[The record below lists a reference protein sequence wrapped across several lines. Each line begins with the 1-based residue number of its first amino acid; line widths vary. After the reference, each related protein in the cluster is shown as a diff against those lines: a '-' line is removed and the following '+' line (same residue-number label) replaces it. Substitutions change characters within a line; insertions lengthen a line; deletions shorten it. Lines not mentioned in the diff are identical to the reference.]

1 MTTGRRLRFLFAVAV
16 LFLGCQP
23 LANFRTKILFPAGT
37 NVPPD
42 AMHYELRFR
51 SSVRAKDPVVIERDA
66 SGVEVEFYFDDIG
79 SVMLTVWADLDG
91 DGTKSPGDL
100 VGQFDRE
107 FETRN
112 ASPCSLG
119 YSKTP
124 DIVLKPWT
132 PKAPSPARS
141 R

>member
-1 MTTGRRLRFLFAVAV
+1 MTTGRRLRFLFAVAL

-23 LANFRTKILFPAGT
+23 LADFRTKILFPAGT
-37 NVPPD
+37 NVPLD

-51 SSVRAKDPVVIERDA
+51 SFVEARDPEVIERDA
-66 SGVEVEFYFDDIG
+66 SGLEVEFRFHDTA

-107 FETRN
+107 FETRD
-112 ASPCSLG
+112 AGRCSLG
-119 YSKTP
+119 YSTTP
-124 DIVLKPWT
+124 DIVLKP
-132 PKAPSPARS
+132 
-141 R
+141 

>member
-1 MTTGRRLRFLFAVAV
+1 M
-16 LFLGCQP
+16 P
-23 LANFRTKILFPAGT
+23 L
-37 NVPPD
+37 D

-51 SSVRAKDPVVIERDA
+51 GFVEARGPEVIERDT
-66 SGVEVEFYFDDIG
+66 SDVVVEFPVHDTT

-107 FETRN
+107 FETRD
-112 ASPCSLG
+112 AGLCSLG

-132 PKAPSPARS
+132 P
-141 R
+141 